1 MIFCKQIME
10 APGETNLTVIHQ
22 IQEGMDD
29 SYSLGRQAESKCCKG
44 KCKLHALEMST
55 GVPVFL

>member
-1 MIFCKQIME
+1 ME